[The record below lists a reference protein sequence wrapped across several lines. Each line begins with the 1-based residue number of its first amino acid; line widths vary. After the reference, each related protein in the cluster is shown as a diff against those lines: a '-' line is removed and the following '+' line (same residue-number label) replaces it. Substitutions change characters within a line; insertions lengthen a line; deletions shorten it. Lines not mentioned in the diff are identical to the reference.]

1 MTSRFIKLAST
12 FLALALVSTLVAASI
27 SCGEEGT
34 ASGKI
39 GVAVTILPQAEF
51 TESIGGDRINVT
63 VMVPPGTSPHTTEL
77 TPSQMTEVAKARM
90 YAKVGSGV
98 EFELAYMDKIK
109 DVNKNMLIVDCS
121 EGIELI
127 GSVDPDEPGDDPHIW
142 LSPANAEI
150 MVQNICDGLVQ
161 IDPANKT
168 YYERNRDTYL
178 EKLNSLDEEIKAKL
192 ENVQN
197 RAFIVFHPSWGYF
210 ARDYNL
216 EQIPIE
222 IGGKEPSAQDV
233 SQIIEEAKS
242 RNIKIIFASPQFNP
256 QMAEVIAHEIGGN
269 VVSIDQLAKDYIS
282 NLQIVSNEI
291 VEAME

>member
-1 MTSRFIKLAST
+1 MTSSFVKLAST
-12 FLALALVSTLVAASI
+12 ILALALVSALAAASI
-27 SCGEEGT
+27 SCGEEGN
-34 ASGKI
+34 ASDKI

-51 TESIGGDRINVT
+51 AESIGGDRINVT
-63 VMVPPGTSPHTTEL
+63 VMVSPGTSPHTTEL

-161 IDPANKT
+161 IDPNNKT

-178 EKLNSLDEEIKAKL
+178 EKLDSLDEEIKVKL

-282 NLQIVSNEI
+282 NLQIVSNEM

>member
-1 MTSRFIKLAST
+1 MTSRFIKLSST
-12 FLALALVSTLVAASI
+12 FLTLALVSALASASM
-27 SCGEEGT
+27 SCGDEGN
-34 ASGKI
+34 ASDKI

-51 TESIGGDRINVT
+51 AESIGGDRINVT
-63 VMVPPGTSPHTTEL
+63 VMVPPGASPHTTEL

-109 DVNKNMLIVDCS
+109 NVNKNMLIVDCS

-127 GSVDPDEPGDDPHIW
+127 GSVDPDEPGADPHIW

-150 MVQNICDGLVQ
+150 MVRNICNGLVQ
-161 IDPANKT
+161 IDPDNKT
-168 YYERNRDTYL
+168 YYERNRDAYI
-178 EKLNSLDEEIKAKL
+178 EKLDSLDEAIKAKL

-210 ARDYNL
+210 ARDYKL

-222 IGGKEPSAQDV
+222 VGGKEPSAQDV
-233 SQIIEEAKS
+233 AQIIAEAKS

-256 QMAEVIAHEIGGN
+256 QMAEVIAREIGGK
-269 VVSIDQLAKDYIS
+269 VVSIDQLAQNYIS
-282 NLQIVSNEI
+282 NLRKVSDEM
-291 VEAME
+291 VEAMK

>member
-51 TESIGGDRINVT
+51 AESIGGDRINVT

-150 MVQNICDGLVQ
+150 MVKNICDGLVQ

>member
-1 MTSRFIKLAST
+1 
-12 FLALALVSTLVAASI
+12 
-27 SCGEEGT
+27 
-34 ASGKI
+34 
-39 GVAVTILPQAEF
+39 
-51 TESIGGDRINVT
+51 
-63 VMVPPGTSPHTTEL
+63 
-77 TPSQMTEVAKARM
+77 
-90 YAKVGSGV
+90 
-98 EFELAYMDKIK
+98 
-109 DVNKNMLIVDCS
+109 
-121 EGIELI
+121 
-127 GSVDPDEPGDDPHIW
+127 
-142 LSPANAEI
+142 

-161 IDPANKT
+161 IDPNNKT

-178 EKLNSLDEEIKAKL
+178 EKLDSLDEEIKVKL

-282 NLQIVSNEI
+282 NLQIVSNEM
-291 VEAME
+291 VEAMG